1 MSDPLIRA
9 FFVGRAIAEAVNEQF
24 EAAVTGALSEFGRFD
39 AEQRERL
46 RTFSSDVAERA
57 AREEQRFAQSPQASG
72 MADSSDDVS
81 SSSEDVQAIIDD
93 LRAEIAQLRTELQ
106 RYRSGLSN

>member
-9 FFVGRAIAEAVNEQF
+9 FFVGRAIAEAVNEQL
-24 EAAVTGALSEFGRFD
+24 EAAVTGALSEFGKFD

-46 RTFSSDVAERA
+46 RNFSSDVAERA
-57 AREEQRFAQSPQASG
+57 NREEQRFAQNTSTSSTD
-72 MADSSDDVS
+72 ADSSFVT
-81 SSSEDVQAIIDD
+81 SEDDIQALIDD

-106 RYRSGLSN
+106 RYRNRST